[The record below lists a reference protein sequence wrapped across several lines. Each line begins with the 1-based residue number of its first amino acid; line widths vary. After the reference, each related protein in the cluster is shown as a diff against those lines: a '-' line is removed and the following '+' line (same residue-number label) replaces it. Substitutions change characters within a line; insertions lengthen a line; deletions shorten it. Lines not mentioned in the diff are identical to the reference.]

1 MNNKN
6 YNFRLAEEQL
16 DFGTIFG
23 SIKAIDINMDGY
35 NDIAISGAVGHAINY
50 DSFYI
55 IDTLEI
61 SDQGDVLAADTTI
74 LLLNPR
80 DSVWALEG
88 KIFLNNGTG
97 ELEFTELQTIEG
109 ARTIAFVDIDQNNNI
124 TSNSFF
130 WKGQSDYELNNFQE
144 SLKSFR
150 EFEKKSTS
158 EGLYGLLQFHYNL
171 GYLKFFLLHL
181 LSILDL

>member
-1 MNNKN
+1 
-6 YNFRLAEEQL
+6 
-16 DFGTIFG
+16 
-23 SIKAIDINMDGY
+23 MDGY
-35 NDIAISGAVGHAINY
+35 KDIAISGAVEHTINY

-109 ARTIAFVDIDQNNNI
+109 ARTIAFVDVDQNNKPDIIASGSKEIGNSDSSFVAVFLNSSEESNDRPTPPTVLESFAISNRVIFNWANGLDDISPAQSLEYNI
-124 TSNSFF
+124 SIS
-130 WKGQSDYELNNFQE
+130 
-144 SLKSFR
+144 R
-150 EFEKKSTS
+150 
-158 EGLYGLLQFHYNL
+158 LLADNDSKL
-171 GYLKFFLLHL
+171 YLK
-181 LSILDL
+181 